1 MSGASAPSNVT
12 VRFAPSPT
20 GRLHVGNARAALFN
34 FLFARRNGGRF
45 MLRMDD
51 TDDERSTPEFA
62 AAIEEDLAW
71 LGLTHDIFARQ
82 SERLAAYETAA
93 EKLKSEGRLYPA
105 YESAAELDRR
115 RKRQLARGLPPVY
128 DRAAL
133 DLTDE
138 DRAALEAEGRKP
150 HWRFKLDHEHT
161 TFEDM
166 IQGHVEV
173 DGASLSDPVLIRED
187 GRFLYTLPSIV
198 DDIDF
203 AITHVIRGSDHI
215 TNTGVQI
222 QIIRALGAE
231 PPAFAHYSLLNGP
244 EGKPLSKR
252 DDAER
257 FSLRALREAGYE
269 AMAVNALLARL
280 GTPDPVE
287 PCLSLDELASGFDL
301 SRLGRAD
308 IRFDPADLARVN
320 AASLHLMPYAAVQPR
335 LAALGADLGAD
346 FWDAVKPNLVLFADA
361 ADWARVVAGPVAP
374 VIEEADFA
382 AAAAALLPP
391 EPWGPET
398 WAAWTD
404 AVKAATGRKGKALF
418 MPLRLAL
425 TGLTHGPEL
434 KNLLPLIGRDRAQ
447 ARLKGLTD

>member
-1 MSGASAPSNVT
+1 MSGNPDPSDII

-34 FLFARRNGGRF
+34 FLFARKNGGRF

-51 TDDERSTPEFA
+51 TDDARSTAEFA
-62 AAIEEDLAW
+62 AAIEEDLRW

-82 SERLAAYETAA
+82 SERLAAYEAAA
-93 EKLKSEGRLYPA
+93 EKLKADGRLYPA
-105 YESAAELDRR
+105 YESAVELDRR
-115 RKRQLARGLPPVY
+115 RKRQHARGLPPVY

-150 HWRFKLDHEHT
+150 HWRFKLAHEHT

-203 AITHVIRGSDHI
+203 RVSHVIRGSDHI

-222 QIIRALGAE
+222 QIIRALGAA

-269 AMAVNALLARL
+269 AMALNALLARL
-280 GTPDPVE
+280 GTPEPVE
-287 PCLSLDELASGFDL
+287 PCLSLATLAEGFDI
-301 SRLGRAD
+301 SSLGRSD

-320 AASLHLMPYAAVQPR
+320 AACLHLMSYAQAQPR
-335 LAALGADLGAD
+335 LAALSADLGEA

-361 ADWARVVAGPVAP
+361 ADWARIVEGPVEP
-374 VIEEADFA
+374 VIEERDFA
-382 AAAAALLPP
+382 AAAAASLPP
-391 EPWGPET
+391 EPWDQAT
-398 WAAWTD
+398 WGLWTD
-404 AVKAATGRKGKALF
+404 AVKQATGRKGKALF

-434 KNLLPLIGRDRAQ
+434 KNLLPLIGRERAK
-447 ARLKGLTD
+447 ARLSGLTA

>member
-1 MSGASAPSNVT
+1 MNGSPDSSNVI

-34 FLFARRNGGRF
+34 FLFARKNSGKF

-51 TDDERSTPEFA
+51 TDDARSTAEFA

-82 SERLAAYETAA
+82 SERLAAYEAAA
-93 EKLKSEGRLYPA
+93 EKLKADGRLYPA

-115 RKRQLARGLPPVY
+115 RKRQHARGLPPVY

-133 DLTDE
+133 KLTDE
-138 DRAALEAEGRKP
+138 DRAALEAEGRRP

-203 AITHVIRGSDHI
+203 QVSHVIRGSDHI

-269 AMAVNALLARL
+269 AMALNALLARL
-280 GTPDPVE
+280 GTPEPVE
-287 PCLSLDELASGFDL
+287 PCLSLETLAETFDI
-301 SRLGRAD
+301 SSLGRSD
-308 IRFDPADLARVN
+308 IRFDPADLTRVN
-320 AASLHLMPYAAVQPR
+320 AACLHLMPYAQAQPR
-335 LAALGADLGAD
+335 LAALGADLGEA
-346 FWDAVKPNLVLFADA
+346 FWDAVKPNLVLFHDA
-361 ADWARVVAGPVAP
+361 AEWARIVEGPVEP
-374 VIEEADFA
+374 VIEDSDFA
-382 AAAAALLPP
+382 AAAAAALPP
-391 EPWGPET
+391 EPWDQAT
-398 WAAWTD
+398 WSLWTG
-404 AVKAATGRKGKALF
+404 AVKQATGRKGKALF

-425 TGLTHGPEL
+425 TGLPHGPEL
-434 KNLLPLIGRDRAQ
+434 KNLLPLIGRERAK
-447 ARLKGLTD
+447 ARLGGLTA

>member
-1 MSGASAPSNVT
+1 MSGSPVI

-20 GRLHVGNARAALFN
+20 GELHVGNARAALLN
-34 FLFARRNGGRF
+34 FLFGRKNAGKF

-51 TDDERSTPEFA
+51 TDDERSTAEYA
-62 AAIEEDLAW
+62 AGIEADLAW
-71 LGLTHDIFARQ
+71 LCLRHDIFARQ
-82 SERLAAYETAA
+82 SDRLAAYEAAA
-93 EKLKSEGRLYPA
+93 EKLKAAGRLYPA

-133 DLTDE
+133 KLTADE
-138 DRAALEAEGRKP
+138 RAALDAEGRKP

-161 TFEDM
+161 NFEDL

-203 AITHVIRGSDHI
+203 AITHVIRGADHI

-222 QIIRALGAE
+222 QIIRALGAV
-231 PPAFAHYSLLNGP
+231 PPVFAHYSLLNGP
-244 EGKPLSKR
+244 DGKPLSKR
-252 DDAER
+252 NDAAQY
-257 FSLRALREAGYE
+257 SLRALREAGFE
-269 AMAVNALLARL
+269 PMALNSLLARL
-280 GTPDPVE
+280 GTPDAVE
-287 PCLSLDELASGFDL
+287 ASLSLDELAAHFDI

-308 IRFDPADLARVN
+308 IRFDPADLARIN
-320 AASLHLMPYAAVQPR
+320 AACLHLMSYADAKPR
-335 LAALGADLGAD
+335 LAALSCDLGEA
-346 FWDAVKPNLVLFADA
+346 FWEAVKPNLALFAEA
-361 ADWARVVAGPVAP
+361 ADWARVVEGPVAP
-374 VIEEADFA
+374 VIDDMGFASA
-382 AAAAALLPP
+382 AAAALPP

-398 WAAWTD
+398 WGLWTE
-404 AVKAATGRKGKALF
+404 AVKAATGAKGKALF

-425 TGLTHGPEL
+425 TALPHGPEL
-434 KNLLPLIGRDRAQ
+434 KNLLPLIGRERAK
-447 ARLKGLTD
+447 ARLSGLTA

>member
-1 MSGASAPSNVT
+1 MPVT

-20 GRLHVGNARAALFN
+20 GELHVGNARAALLN
-34 FLFARRNGGRF
+34 FLFARKNAGRF

-51 TDDERSTPEFA
+51 TDDERSTAEYA
-62 AAIEEDLAW
+62 AGIEADLAW
-71 LGLTHDIFARQ
+71 LGLRHDIFARQ
-82 SERLAAYETAA
+82 SERLSAYEAAA
-93 EKLKSEGRLYPA
+93 EKLKQAGRLYPA

-133 DLTDE
+133 KLTAE
-138 DRAALEAEGRKP
+138 ERAALEAEGHKP

-161 TFEDM
+161 NFEDM

-203 AITHVIRGSDHI
+203 AISHVIRGADHI

-231 PPAFAHYSLLNGP
+231 PPCFAHYSLLNGP
-244 EGKPLSKR
+244 DGKPLSKR
-252 DDAER
+252 NDAASY
-257 FSLRALREAGYE
+257 SLRALREAGFE
-269 AMAVNALLARL
+269 PMALNSLLARL
-280 GTPDPVE
+280 GTSDAVE
-287 PCLSLDELASGFDL
+287 ASLSLDELASHFDI
-301 SRLGRAD
+301 SRLGRSD
-308 IRFDPADLARVN
+308 IRFDPVELARVN
-320 AASLHLMPYAAVQPR
+320 AACLHLMSYPDAKPR
-335 LAALGADLGAD
+335 LAALSCDLGEA
-346 FWDAVKPNLVLFADA
+346 FWEAVKPNLALFAEA
-361 ADWARVVAGPVAP
+361 ADWARVVEGPVEP
-374 VIEEADFA
+374 VIEDKDFA
-382 AAAAALLPP
+382 AAAAAALPP

-398 WAAWTD
+398 WGLWTE
-404 AVKAATGRKGKALF
+404 AVKAATGAKGKALF

-425 TGLTHGPEL
+425 TALSHGPEL
-434 KNLLPLIGRDRAQ
+434 KNLLPLIGRERAK
-447 ARLKGLTD
+447 ARLSGLTA

>member
-1 MSGASAPSNVT
+1 MSGAPGSSDVV

-34 FLFARRNGGRF
+34 FLFARKNGGKF

-51 TDDERSTPEFA
+51 TDDARSTAEFA
-62 AAIEEDLAW
+62 AAIEEDLTW
-71 LGLTHDIFARQ
+71 LGLTHDLFARQ
-82 SERLAAYETAA
+82 SERLAAYEAAA
-93 EKLKSEGRLYPA
+93 EKLKASGRLYPA

-133 DLTDE
+133 NLTSE
-138 DRAALEAEGRKP
+138 DRAAFEAEGRKP
-150 HWRFKLDHEHT
+150 HWRFRLDHEHT
-161 TFEDM
+161 TFEDL
-166 IQGHVEV
+166 IQGHVEI

-198 DDIDF
+198 DDIGF

-269 AMAVNALLARL
+269 AMALNALLARL
-280 GTPDPVE
+280 GTPEPVE
-287 PCLSLDELASGFDL
+287 PCLSLATLAESFDIA
-301 SRLGRAD
+301 RLGRSD

-320 AASLHLMPYAAVQPR
+320 AACLHLMSHAEAQPR
-335 LAALGADLGAD
+335 LAALGCDLGEA
-346 FWDAVKPNLVLFADA
+346 FWDAVKPNLVLFSDA
-361 ADWARVVAGPVAP
+361 ADWARIVEGPLEP
-374 VIEEADFA
+374 VIEEEDFA
-382 AAAAALLPP
+382 AAAAAALPP
-391 EPWGPET
+391 EPWDLDT
-398 WAAWTD
+398 WGLWTD
-404 AVKAATGRKGKALF
+404 AVKQATGRKGKALF

-434 KNLLPLIGRDRAQ
+434 KNLLPLIGRDRAE
-447 ARLKGLTD
+447 ARLKGLTG

>member
-1 MSGASAPSNVT
+1 MSGSPVI

-20 GRLHVGNARAALFN
+20 GELHVGNARAALLN
-34 FLFARRNGGRF
+34 FLFGRKNAGKF

-51 TDDERSTPEFA
+51 TDDERSTAEYA
-62 AAIEEDLAW
+62 AGIEADLAW
-71 LGLTHDIFARQ
+71 LCLRHDIFARQ
-82 SERLAAYETAA
+82 SDRLAAYEAAA
-93 EKLKSEGRLYPA
+93 EKLKAAGRLYPA

-133 DLTDE
+133 KLTADE
-138 DRAALEAEGRKP
+138 RAALDAEGRKP

-161 TFEDM
+161 NFEDL

-203 AITHVIRGSDHI
+203 AITHVIRGADHI

-222 QIIRALGAE
+222 QIIRALGAV
-231 PPAFAHYSLLNGP
+231 PPVFAHYSLLNGP
-244 EGKPLSKR
+244 DGKPLSKR
-252 DDAER
+252 NDAAQY
-257 FSLRALREAGYE
+257 SLRALREAGFE
-269 AMAVNALLARL
+269 PMALNSLLARL
-280 GTPDPVE
+280 GTPDAVE
-287 PCLSLDELASGFDL
+287 ASLSLDELAAHFDI

-308 IRFDPADLARVN
+308 IRFDPADLARIN
-320 AASLHLMPYAAVQPR
+320 AACLHLMSYADAKPR
-335 LAALGADLGAD
+335 LAALSCDLGEA
-346 FWDAVKPNLVLFADA
+346 FWEAVKPNLALFAEA
-361 ADWARVVAGPVAP
+361 ADWARVVEGPVAP
-374 VIEEADFA
+374 VIDDMGFASA
-382 AAAAALLPP
+382 AAAALPP

-398 WAAWTD
+398 WGLWTD
-404 AVKAATGRKGKALF
+404 AVKAATGAKGKALF

-425 TGLTHGPEL
+425 TALPHGPEL
-434 KNLLPLIGRDRAQ
+434 KNLLPLIGRKRAE
-447 ARLKGLTD
+447 ARLSGLTA

>member
-1 MSGASAPSNVT
+1 MSGAPI

-20 GRLHVGNARAALFN
+20 GHLHVGNARAALFN
-34 FLFARRNGGRF
+34 FLFARKKDGSF

-51 TDDERSTPEFA
+51 TDDARSTPEFA

-71 LGLTHDIFARQ
+71 LGLTHDLFARQ
-82 SERLAAYETAA
+82 SERLAAYEAAA
-93 EKLKSEGRLYPA
+93 EKLKADGRLYPA
-105 YESAAELDRR
+105 YESATELDRR

-133 DLTDE
+133 NLTAE

-150 HWRFKLDHEHT
+150 HWRFRLDHVHT

-198 DDIDF
+198 DDIEF

-231 PPAFAHYSLLNGP
+231 PPVFAHYSLLNGP

-252 DDAER
+252 NDAER

-269 AMAVNALLARL
+269 PMALNALLARL
-280 GTPDPVE
+280 GTPDPME
-287 PCLSLDELASGFDL
+287 PCLSLDELAAGFDI
-301 SRLGRAD
+301 SRLGRSD
-308 IRFDPADLARVN
+308 IRFDPADLARAN
-320 AASLHLMPYAAVQPR
+320 TACLHLLPYETAQPR
-335 LAALGADLGAD
+335 LTALDADLGPD
-346 FWDAVKPNLVLFADA
+346 FWEAVKPNLVLFRDA
-361 ADWARVVAGPVAP
+361 ADWARIVEGPLEP
-374 VIEEADFA
+374 VIEEQDFA
-382 AAAAALLPP
+382 AAAAAALPP
-391 EPWGPET
+391 EPWGLDT
-398 WAAWTD
+398 WGLWTD
-404 AVKAATGRKGKALF
+404 AVKQATGRKGKALF

-434 KNLLPLIGRDRAQ
+434 KNLLPLIGRDRAK
-447 ARLKGLTD
+447 ARLTGLTN

>member
-1 MSGASAPSNVT
+1 MTTPI

-34 FLFARRNGGRF
+34 FLFAKKSGGRF

-62 AAIEEDLAW
+62 AAIETDLTW
-71 LGLTHDIFARQ
+71 LGLAHDIFARQ
-82 SERLAAYETAA
+82 SDRLDAYKAAA
-93 EKLKSEGRLYPA
+93 EKLKADGRLYPA

-115 RKRQLARGLPPVY
+115 RKRQMARGLPPVY

-133 DLTDE
+133 ELTGE
-138 DRAALEAEGRKP
+138 DRARLEAEGRKP
-150 HWRFKLDHEHT
+150 HWRFRLERVHT
-161 TFEDM
+161 AFDDL

-198 DDIDF
+198 DDIGF

-222 QIIRALGAE
+222 QIIHALGAE
-231 PPAFAHYSLLNGP
+231 PPAYAHYSLLNGP

-252 DDAER
+252 NDAER
-257 FSLRALREAGYE
+257 FSLHALRQAGYE
-269 AMAVNALLARL
+269 PMALNSLLARL
-280 GTPDPVE
+280 GTSDPVE
-287 PCLSLDELASGFDL
+287 PHLSLAALAAGFDIAH
-301 SRLGRAD
+301 LGRSD
-308 IRFDPADLARVN
+308 IRFDPEDLAKVN
-320 AASLHLMPYAAVQPR
+320 AACLHLTPYEAARPR
-335 LAALGADLGAD
+335 LAALGCDLGPE
-346 FWDAVKPNLVLFADA
+346 FWDTVKPNIEVFAEA
-361 ADWARVVAGPVAP
+361 ADWARVVEGPLEP
-374 VIEEADFA
+374 VIEDRDFA
-382 AAAAALLPP
+382 AAAAAALPP

-398 WAAWTD
+398 WSQWTG
-404 AVKAATGRKGKALF
+404 AVKAATGAKGKALF

-425 TGLTHGPEL
+425 TGRPHGPEL
-434 KNLLPLIGRDRAQ
+434 KNLLPLIGRERVLL
-447 ARLKGLTD
+447 RLGGSTG

>member
-1 MSGASAPSNVT
+1 MITPPGNIA

-34 FLFARRNGGRF
+34 WLFAKRSGGKF

-51 TDDERSTPEFA
+51 TDDERSTAEFA
-62 AAIEEDLAW
+62 AGIEADMAW

-82 SERLAAYETAA
+82 SERLAAYEAA
-93 EKLKSEGRLYPA
+93 AAKLKADGRLYPA
-105 YESAAELDRR
+105 YETATELDRK
-115 RKRQLARGLPPVY
+115 RKRQMARGLPPVY

-133 DLTDE
+133 KLTDE
-138 DRAALEAEGRKP
+138 DRTALAAEGRKP
-150 HWRFKLDHEHT
+150 HWRFKLDQVHT
-161 TFEDM
+161 AFDDL

-187 GRFLYTLPSIV
+187 GRFLYTLPSVV

-203 AITHVIRGSDHI
+203 AVTHVIRGSDHI

-222 QIIRALGAE
+222 QLIRALGAA
-231 PPAFAHYSLLNGP
+231 PPAYAHYSLLNGP

-257 FSLRALREAGYE
+257 FSLAALREAGFE
-269 AMAVNALLARL
+269 PMALNALLARL

-287 PCLSLDELASGFDL
+287 ACLSLDTLAETFDIA
-301 SRLGRAD
+301 RLGRAD

-320 AASLHLMPYAAVQPR
+320 AAILHLTPYTEAKPR
-335 LAALGADLGAD
+335 LAALGCDLGED
-346 FWDAVKPNLVLFADA
+346 FWNAVRPNLALFAEA
-361 ADWARVVAGPVAP
+361 ADWARVVEGPLAP
-374 VIEEADFA
+374 VIEDAAFA
-382 AAAAALLPP
+382 EAAAAALPP
-391 EPWGPET
+391 EPWDEAT
-398 WAAWTD
+398 WALWTE
-404 AVKAATGRKGKALF
+404 AVKSATGAKGKALF

-425 TGLTHGPEL
+425 TGRPHGPEL
-434 KNLLPLIGRDRAQ
+434 KNLLPLIGRKRAD
-447 ARLKGLTD
+447 ARLRGLTD

>member
-1 MSGASAPSNVT
+1 MSAAAPANT
-12 VRFAPSPT
+12 IVRFAPSPT

-34 FLFARRNGGRF
+34 WLFAKKAGGKF

-51 TDDERSTPEFA
+51 TDDDRSTAEFA
-62 AAIEEDLAW
+62 AGIEADMAW

-82 SERLAAYETAA
+82 SERLAAYEAA
-93 EKLKSEGRLYPA
+93 AAKLKADGRLYPA
-105 YESAAELDRR
+105 YETATELDRK
-115 RKRQLARGLPPVY
+115 RKRQMARGLPPVY

-133 DLTDE
+133 KLTDE

-150 HWRFKLDHEHT
+150 HWRFKLEQVHT
-161 TFEDM
+161 AFDDL

-187 GRFLYTLPSIV
+187 GRFLYTLPSVV

-203 AITHVIRGSDHI
+203 AVTHVIRGSDHI

-222 QIIRALGAE
+222 QLIRALGAE
-231 PPAFAHYSLLNGP
+231 PPAYAHYSLLNGP

-257 FSLRALREAGYE
+257 FSLAALREAGVE
-269 AMAVNALLARL
+269 PMALNALLARL

-287 PCLSLDELASGFDL
+287 ACLSLATLAETFDIT
-301 SRLGRAD
+301 RLGRAD

-320 AASLHLMPYAAVQPR
+320 AAILHLTPYAEAKPR
-335 LAALGADLGAD
+335 LAALGCDLGED
-346 FWDAVKPNLVLFADA
+346 FWNAVRPNLALFAEA
-361 ADWARVVAGPVAP
+361 ADWARVVEGPLAP
-374 VIEEADFA
+374 VIEDAAFA
-382 AAAAALLPP
+382 AAAAAALPP
-391 EPWGPET
+391 EPWNEAT
-398 WAAWTD
+398 WALWTD
-404 AVKAATGRKGKALF
+404 AVKAATGAKGKALF

-425 TGLTHGPEL
+425 TGRPHGPEL
-434 KNLLPLIGRDRAQ
+434 KNLLPLIGRKRAD
-447 ARLKGLTD
+447 ARLRGLTD